1 MNHRLILLIMTS
13 MIVFFLWGC
22 SSKEKTMTNDQT
34 HEATHNKSIV
44 SDFTAE
50 NLHSIGVSEYR
61 LDSLPYKAQPEFL
74 VFLSE
79 EEEKNRILRWMET
92 AKNKTDISQVKI
104 KKIYVLQFQYQI
116 GEQVVDSKYLAYVE
130 DSNGAFYVKPFEK
143 MVPELN
149 LEKFTE
155 KDIDSIMKILGKD
168 NWYIVEK
175 APL

>member
-1 MNHRLILLIMTS
+1 MNHRLILLIMTLT
-13 MIVFFLWGC
+13 IIFFLWGC

-34 HEATHNKSIV
+34 HESLV
-44 SDFTAE
+44 SNFTAE

-79 EEEKNRILRWMET
+79 EEEKKRILRWMET
-92 AKNKTDISQVKI
+92 AKNKTDISQAKI
-104 KKIYVLQFQYQI
+104 QKIYVLQFQYQI

-155 KDIDSIMKILGKD
+155 KDIDSIM
-168 NWYIVEK
+168 
-175 APL
+175 